1 VRKNPVFYS
10 HIKVRRRNRTIQ
22 GGQENTVL
30 NNPGPRLSLGKF
42 LQINLVVFFIKIIKK
57 KEMKPKMKRERR

>member
-57 KEMKPKMKRERR
+57 